1 MRYEDARDKIADGD
15 ILGVSCKGLFWSL
28 VKVVQRAAGLGKFA
42 QITHVGVAWWV
53 NGRLYSVE
61 MDGAHNVLR
70 PVSQYIAEGSSVTV
84 FRSPVTQ
91 DAMRA
96 QYDRATSEPIQYD
109 YLDLL
114 RIGLRLLLR
123 TSTGTDGNGEMVCS
137 TFASRW
143 LQWAGWTPPTGFPDM
158 PSPGE
163 LCRALG
169 HPTFAIEAASE
180 RP

>member
-1 MRYEDARDKIADGD
+1 MRYAEIREEIRNGD
-15 ILGVSCKGLFWSL
+15 VLGVSCQGLFWAI
-28 VKVVQRAAGLGKFA
+28 VRAVQRLAGLGQYARF
-42 QITHVGVAWWV
+42 THVGVAWWV

-91 DAMRA
+91 DAMQA

-123 TSTGTDGNGEMVCS
+123 IRTGTDGNGEMVCS

-143 LQWAGWTPPTGFPDM
+143 LQWASWPPPTGFPDM

-169 HPTFAIEAASE
+169 TPTFAIEAANE

>member
-1 MRYEDARDKIADGD
+1 MRYEDIRDKIANGD
-15 ILGVSCKGLFWSL
+15 ILGVSCKGFFWSL
-28 VKVVQRAAGLGKFA
+28 VKFAQRASGLGKFA
-42 QITHVGVAWWV
+42 HITHVGVAWWV

-70 PVSQYIAEGSSVTV
+70 PVSQHIAEGSSLAV

-91 DAMRA
+91 DAMQA

-109 YLDLL
+109 YIDLL
-114 RIGLRLLLR
+114 RIGLRLLFR
-123 TSTGTDGNGEMVCS
+123 TSTGTDSNGEMVCS

-143 LQWAGWTPPTGFPDM
+143 LQWASWPPPKSFPDM

-169 HPTFAIEAASE
+169 TPTFAIEAASE

>member
-1 MRYEDARDKIADGD
+1 MRYEDIRDQIADGD

-28 VKVVQRAAGLGKFA
+28 VKAVQRAAGLGQFSR
-42 QITHVGVAWWV
+42 ITHVGVAWWV

-70 PVSQYIAEGSSVTV
+70 SVSQHIAEGSSIAV
-84 FRSPVTQ
+84 FRAPVPPA
-91 DAMRA
+91 AMQA
-96 QYDRATSEPIQYD
+96 QFDRATSIPLEYD
-109 YLDLL
+109 YFDLL
-114 RIGLRLLLR
+114 RIGLRLLFR
-123 TSTGTDGNGEMVCS
+123 ADTGAEGEGERVCS
-137 TFASRW
+137 TFAAQWLRW
-143 LQWAGWTPPTGFPDM
+143 ANWPPPDGFPAM

-169 HPTFAIEAASE
+169 VPIFAIKAASG